1 MFTFGCRLLPFVALL
16 ALRGLHEKLTSEA
29 LVLSSKGPAA
39 DKGSAMSKFR
49 VSMHQLRLGMLKSS
63 QPGCHWLVGLSL
75 VAISRITCSVS
86 DSLEQEDESASAT
99 SRVSSGAFGT
109 SDGAANRSVSACP
122 MLGNDVSSPPIGSWL
137 SSKGEVGVGTTSLV
151 AAWPTCGGIGVKS
164 PDLVTSGENLPCLMS
179 FSSSTR
185 NGALCKSRAYTSR
198 APFVDLVVTKDEA
211 VIWCSTISAEHHK
224 RCGLASMWCEP
235 IRYEVRAL
243 LKNSTKPFANLC

>member
-1 MFTFGCRLLPFVALL
+1 MSLRQLPQGSHREHLEPLMV
-16 ALRGLHEKLTSEA
+16 RQTGLSP
-29 LVLSSKGPAA
+29 LVHSWVTMCHPHP
-39 DKGSAMSKFR
+39 SA
-49 VSMHQLRLGMLKSS
+49 
-63 QPGCHWLVGLSL
+63 PGCPPRARLV
-75 VAISRITCSVS
+75 SR
-86 DSLEQEDESASAT
+86 
-99 SRVSSGAFGT
+99 
-109 SDGAANRSVSACP
+109 
-122 MLGNDVSSPPIGSWL
+122 
-137 SSKGEVGVGTTSLV
+137 TTSLV
-151 AAWPTCGGIGVKS
+151 AAWPTCGGIRVKS